1 MLYVKKCDECQQ
13 HDNLIQEPVEY
24 LFSMVTPWPFFRW
37 GIDILGPFPITVGQF
52 KFIVVVIEYFT
63 KWIEVEPL
71 TTITTEKMVKFI
83 WKSIICRF
91 GVPKELVSNNNT

>member
-1 MLYVKKCDECQQ
+1 
-13 HDNLIQEPVEY
+13 
-24 LFSMVTPWPFFRW
+24 MVTPWPFFRW